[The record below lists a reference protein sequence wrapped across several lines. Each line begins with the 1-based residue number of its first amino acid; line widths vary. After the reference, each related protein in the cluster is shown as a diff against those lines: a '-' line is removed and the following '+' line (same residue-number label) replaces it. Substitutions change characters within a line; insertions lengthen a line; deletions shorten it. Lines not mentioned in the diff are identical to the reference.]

1 MTIKIK
7 EKYIKNPTYE
17 ILLSNLYLL
26 NPTCINN
33 LTKLKSKNIIPIKD
47 KIFSLVFILILTFPS
62 IKLIFIKEI
71 PNPTNK
77 LNNEPAIEPVK
88 AISPQPLFTKDKFKT
103 LSEIQFPKAKTVI
116 PKNVEGMFNKSPKVV
131 INDIKLFAENQTH
144 NKLKAKEIIEIKN
157 SNLKGGLSFKFLYK

>member
-88 AISPQPLFTKDKFKT
+88 AISP
-103 LSEIQFPKAKTVI
+103 
-116 PKNVEGMFNKSPKVV
+116 
-131 INDIKLFAENQTH
+131 
-144 NKLKAKEIIEIKN
+144 
-157 SNLKGGLSFKFLYK
+157 